1 MLTKTKKQELV
12 KEGKSLLEAHDGV
25 VFVDFSGRPFGE
37 LSALRFT
44 LKEIGAKL
52 KIIRKRLLRVVFKD
66 NKINLDP
73 SEFDT
78 QVGTIFFRGN
88 VYEVARLVHQA
99 NIPLIGGYGLKEGKI
114 LESSFLNMLGA
125 LPSRDVLLSQ
135 VVFMISSPIRSL
147 LYVLNE
153 KAKRSK
159 NS

>member
-37 LSALRFT
+37 LSALRFA

-52 KIIRKRLLRVVFKD
+52 KIIRKRLLRLVFRD

-78 QVGTIFFRGN
+78 QVGTIFFKGDAYN
-88 VYEVARLVHQA
+88 TARLVRQA
-99 NIPLIGGYGLKEGKI
+99 NMPLIGGYSLREGKI

-135 VVFMISSPIRSL
+135 LVFMISSPLRSL

-153 KAKRSK
+153 KAKHAK
-159 NS
+159 N